1 MLKPDST
8 RTRCRLTIKC
18 MERISRAWY
27 NETRCARV
35 VGYMRLKCL
44 LIQEYRASEGWG
56 DVGGSYTV
64 GGPISCP
71 HSSRPIDYLRGSSQR
86 NAWGLTIRET
96 DRERDG

>member
-18 MERISRAWY
+18 MERISCVEMR
-27 NETRCARV
+27 TCC
-35 VGYMRLKCL
+35 MRLKCL

-64 GGPISCP
+64 GGPILCP